1 MKNRGF
7 TLLELMVS
15 VVIIG
20 ILASVGTANFLKFKE
35 DYDVDSAQSILVS
48 DLMLAR
54 ELSKTKNEL
63 YLEDSYQKIYYALEI
78 KSDKEYVISLL
89 TKDYSKIKEYAQERS
104 LSKGGNVKFDL
115 VDDMQNLF
123 YIVFKWDGEVVFL
136 DAELNEIEPPGEG
149 IPEIVI
155 KSVNSDYK
163 AEINIDS
170 ISGKFNYE

>member
-1 MKNRGF
+1 MRNRGF

-89 TKDYSKIKEYAQERS
+89 KNDYTKIKEYAQVRS
-104 LSKGGNVKFDL
+104 LSKDENVKFNF
-115 VDDMQNLF
+115 VEEMQNLL
-123 YIVFKWDGEVVFL
+123 YIVFKWEGEVVYL
-136 DAELNEIEPPGEG
+136 DAELNEIPPPDEG
-149 IPEIVI
+149 VPEIII
-155 KSVNSDYK
+155 KSTNSDYS

-170 ISGKFNYE
+170 ISGKFYYE